1 MIPGINTQTEVCATH
16 VQEMKIFPLLLIC
29 VWAVTLPA
37 QDVHRDDNPPGI
49 TVSKYKWQ
57 PANAGPSVDSSMKAE
72 SDSPSGDSNGTSNQ
86 ESRFVE
92 RAAFVYS
99 LEIKN
104 DGPKAIKAI
113 RWDYI
118 ILDRKTSEELG
129 KHEFENVER
138 VGRNKVKGLT
148 ARSRLTPT
156 RVLPVQSSDKSAVI
170 ERVTVRCVVY
180 EDGTLW
186 QQPGTPQRL
195 CEGLLRRATN

>member
-1 MIPGINTQTEVCATH
+1 LEIAKA
-16 VQEMKIFPLLLIC
+16 MKIFPLLLIC

-37 QDVHRDDNPPGI
+37 QDLQRDDNPPGI

-72 SDSPSGDSNGTSNQ
+72 SDSASGDSSGNNQ
-86 ESRFVE
+86 ESRFVD

-118 ILDRKTSEELG
+118 ILDSKTSEQLG

-170 ERVTVRCVVY
+170 ERVRVRCVIY

-186 QQPGTPQRL
+186 QQPGTPQLL
-195 CEGLLRRATN
+195 CEGLRRRAAN

>member
-1 MIPGINTQTEVCATH
+1 
-16 VQEMKIFPLLLIC
+16 MKIFPLLLIC

-37 QDVHRDDNPPGI
+37 QDVQRDDNPPGI
-49 TVSKYKWQ
+49 TVSKCKWQ

-72 SDSPSGDSNGTSNQ
+72 SDSPSGESSGTSNQ

-129 KHEFENVER
+129 KHEFENVES
-138 VGRNKVKGLT
+138 VGRNKAKGLT

-186 QQPGTPQRL
+186 QQPGTPQQL
-195 CEGLLRRATN
+195 CEGLRRRAAN